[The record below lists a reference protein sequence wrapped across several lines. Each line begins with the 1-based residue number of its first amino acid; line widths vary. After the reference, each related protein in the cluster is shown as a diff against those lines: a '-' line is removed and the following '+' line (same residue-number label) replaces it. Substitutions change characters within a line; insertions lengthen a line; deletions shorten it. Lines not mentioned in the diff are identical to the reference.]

1 MTRIAA
7 SAHDRGAGPQWN
19 DPQVS
24 DLVMADDRR
33 LELAGVLNL
42 RDLGGYPL
50 AGGGS
55 IRWRTLFRSDALH
68 QLDAEGAAVLT
79 GLGIRSVIDLR
90 TNAEAE
96 VAPSALAGVP
106 AAVTHLSLLS
116 GDLQALPLD
125 LEAIYHFMIT
135 ECGAAIAAAVGVL
148 CAPGAL
154 PALVHCSA
162 GKDRTGVVVALLLSA
177 LGVSDEV
184 IAADYAL
191 SGHYLDP
198 ERTPVIGHLQ
208 ASTGLGENLTMS
220 LLGSPPELIL
230 NALSWARD
238 AGGSVAGYLDG
249 HGLPASDLARLRTAL
264 TS

>member
-1 MTRIAA
+1 MTQIAA
-7 SAHDRGAGPQWN
+7 SANDGGAGTQWN
-19 DPQVS
+19 DPQIS
-24 DLVMADDRR
+24 DLVMAEGRR
-33 LELAGVLNL
+33 LELAGLLNL

-68 QLDAEGAAVLT
+68 QLDDEGAAVLA
-79 GLGIRSVIDLR
+79 GLGIRSVVDLR
-90 TNAEAE
+90 TEAETE

-106 AAVTHLSLLS
+106 AAVTHISLLS
-116 GDLQALPLD
+116 GDLQTLPLD
-125 LEAIYHFMIT
+125 LAAIYRFMISQ
-135 ECGAAIAAAVGVL
+135 CGPAIAAAIRVL
-148 CAPGAL
+148 CVPDAL

-162 GKDRTGVVVALLLSA
+162 GKDRTGIVVALTLSA

-184 IAADYAL
+184 VAADYAL
-191 SGHYLDP
+191 SSHYLDP

-208 ASTGLGENLTMS
+208 ASTGLGENLTRS

-230 NALSWARD
+230 SALSWARD
-238 AGGSVAGYLDG
+238 AGGSVAGYLER
-249 HGLPASDLARLRTAL
+249 HGLPGSDLTQLRSAL